1 MAGEGL
7 FIGWGQTV
15 RGREEKALQ
24 VFNESVAYWNSLVE
38 DGSAESLDIVFLA
51 PHGGDLAGFALLK
64 GDAAKLDEARRSE
77 EFLRQITRANLI
89 VDGIGI
95 VPAFSGEALGTQV
108 GRLQE
113 QLGELT

>member
-1 MAGEGL
+1 VAGEAL
-7 FIGWGQTV
+7 FIGWGQIV

-38 DGSAESLDIVFLA
+38 DGTAESLDIVFLA

-64 GDAAKLDEARRSE
+64 GDAAKLDEARRSD
-77 EFLRQITRANLI
+77 EFLRQVTRANLI
-89 VDGIGI
+89 ADGIG
-95 VPAFSGEALGTQV
+95 VVTALTGEALGAQV
-108 GRLQE
+108 GLLQA